1 MIKPI
6 KGNFFTFWRH
16 NSIKIRKDIK
26 KNQLMNKIEI
36 EQIEKIIGIKFNKK
50 NFRTGFYS

>member
-1 MIKPI
+1 MAS
-6 KGNFFTFWRH
+6 FY
-16 NSIKIRKDIK
+16 KIRKDIK

-50 NFRTGFYS
+50 KF